1 MDSKAS
7 NLSCSKESKHIE
19 MVPAVLNKGRIWQ
32 KYVKL
37 SLLKRLFRKKWAIL
51 RRGAPAAS
59 RNKVIRYRRKAQS
72 EPHVQPT
79 PFRII
84 IYRPFFP
91 PVPSRMKKAVCM
103 FDFGCRCNRIGGSTL
118 WQDL

>member
-59 RNKVIRYRRKAQS
+59 RNKAHNTK
-72 EPHVQPT
+72 
-79 PFRII
+79 
-84 IYRPFFP
+84 
-91 PVPSRMKKAVCM
+91 
-103 FDFGCRCNRIGGSTL
+103 
-118 WQDL
+118 